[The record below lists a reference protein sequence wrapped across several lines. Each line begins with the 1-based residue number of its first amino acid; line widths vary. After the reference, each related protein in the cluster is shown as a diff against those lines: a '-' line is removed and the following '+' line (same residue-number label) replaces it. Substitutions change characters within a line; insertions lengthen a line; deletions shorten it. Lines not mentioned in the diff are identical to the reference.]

1 MKRQNIFI
9 GLLILLLVSA
19 TGIMLEIS
27 LSRLYSYMLSY
38 HFVFIIIAFT
48 LFGLG
53 VGEMAYYRRDWV
65 RQKVNWFYN
74 ALPVTILFS
83 FVLMVSLNKSGIF
96 TTPSFALLTNIL
108 MSILPFIAIGVVKAD
123 IFQSNR
129 TNVAW
134 FYSSDLIG
142 SAGGALLTVFVL
154 NKIGLPETFLVSYV
168 LLTVVVLLSW
178 LLFNYLKNKHSK
190 RNIVWVGLVVIL
202 GWASFGLYHFKP
214 AISKDNDKDMLRIMS
229 NPAVKSRIIDTEWN
243 SFGKTDLVELT
254 QPGGVSERV
263 MFVDGAAGTDLVS
276 IAELENDPQGHSHK
290 LGHFP
295 ALFEL
300 NFLKENEK
308 DSVLI
313 IGPGGG
319 VDIAATWLMKFKQID
334 AVEINPSFVKLMKKY
349 NPSTFDEKENIHVSI
364 GEGRNFVRRS
374 SSKYDVIMLTIPVTK
389 GGRGTNFYAL
399 SESYL
404 FTRDAVKDYLNALTT
419 EGRLIF
425 TMHNPMEVYRMLSN
439 YLQFM
444 EEMGTDEKT
453 AMQHVL
459 IYSNGMMPVLV
470 IKKTPFDPQR
480 IQSVHQLSHR
490 YRFDQETFFVPY
502 ISQAGADTLVGNKDY
517 QWYMF
522 DKILYGISQNEF
534 NYNQISEATLLNL
547 KPIGDDSP
555 YFFNYENGI
564 PKTINGLFILSL
576 IIMGWLIY
584 KTAKGWKFKEKLDSS
599 VKKKINFLAFVVFVL
614 GISYFFIQSYLFQV
628 LNLQLSNPAQSFSLL
643 LFTFLL
649 GNGLGSF
656 YTVMFRKNFIL
667 KAGLYSLVV
676 ALLMV
681 VISLFILP
689 GFAGREVS
697 QPFMVIV
704 LLIPAFFIGIPFPS
718 ILKEVSGEQ
727 EQILPLFLGISSLVS
742 MATAVMIIVISM
754 LLGYSYVLWLGI
766 AGYTVVAIALGLY
779 YRNNLKPSKN
789 A

>member
-1 MKRQNIFI
+1 MKSKNIII
-9 GLLILLLVSA
+9 GLLVILLVSA
-19 TGIMLEIS
+19 TGIMLEVS

-53 VGEMAYYRRDWV
+53 VGEMAYSRSEWV
-65 RQKVNWFYN
+65 RQRTKWFYN

-83 FVLMVSLNKSGIF
+83 FVLMVSLNKAGIF
-96 TTPSFALLTNIL
+96 STPSFALLVDIAL
-108 MSILPFIAIGVVKAD
+108 SILSFIAIGIVKAD
-123 IFQSNR
+123 IFYVNR

-154 NKIGLPETFLVSYV
+154 NNLGLPEAFLIGYI
-168 LLTVVVLLSW
+168 LLAIVAVLSW
-178 LLFNYLKNKHSK
+178 SLFLHSK
-190 RNIVWVGLVVIL
+190 NTIVKQGIAWLVLVTVL
-202 GWASFGLYHFKP
+202 GWTSFGIYNFNP
-214 AISKDNDKDMLRIMS
+214 TISKDNDKDMLRIMS

-254 QPGGVSERV
+254 QPNGDSEKV

-276 IAELENDPQGHSHK
+276 ITELENNPQEHSHK

-300 NFLKENEK
+300 NFLNDNEK

-319 VDIAATWLMKFKQID
+319 VDIAATWLMKFKHID
-334 AVEINPSFVKLMKKY
+334 AAEINPSFVKLMKKY
-349 NPSTFDEKENIHVSI
+349 NPSTFNEKDNIHIYVS
-364 GEGRNFVRRS
+364 EGRNFVRRS
-374 SSKYDVIMLTIPVTK
+374 PGKYDAIMMTIPVTK
-389 GGRGTNFYAL
+389 GGRGADFYAL
-399 SESYL
+399 SENYL
-404 FTRDAVKDYLNALTT
+404 FTRNAVKDYLGALTT

-425 TMHNPMEVYRMLSN
+425 TMHNPMEVYRLLSN
-439 YLQFM
+439 YLQYM
-444 EEMGTDEKT
+444 ETQGTDGKT

-470 IKKTPFDPQR
+470 IKKTPFAPDR
-480 IQSVHQLSHR
+480 IEPNHLLAHR
-490 YRFDQETFFVPY
+490 YGYDKETFFLPY
-502 ISQAGADTLVGNKDY
+502 VEQAWADTLVGNKEY

-534 NYNQISEATLLNL
+534 SYSQISEATLLNL
-547 KPIGDDSP
+547 KPIDDDSP

-564 PKTINGLFILSL
+564 PKTINGLFVFSL
-576 IIMGWLIY
+576 IVIGWLIF
-584 KTAKGWKFKEKLDSS
+584 KTLKGWKFKGKLSPA
-599 VKKKINFLAFVVFVL
+599 VKKKNNFLAFVILVL
-614 GISYFFIQSYLFQV
+614 GICYFFIQSYLFQV
-628 LNLQLSNPAQSFSLL
+628 LNLQLSNPARSFSLL

-649 GNGLGSF
+649 GNGLGSMF
-656 YTVMFRKNFIL
+656 TGLFRKNFLL
-667 KAGLYSLVV
+667 KAGLYSLVL

-681 VISLFILP
+681 GFEIFILP
-689 GFAGREVS
+689 GFADREMS
-697 QPFMVIV
+697 EWLMVVV

-742 MATAVMIIVISM
+742 MATAVMVIVISM
-754 LLGYSYVLWLGI
+754 LWGYSYTLWLGI
-766 AGYTVVAIALGLY
+766 AGYIIVAVSLVLY
-779 YRNNLKPSKN
+779 NRNNIKIGKN